1 MFNIRWFRG
10 DSGSSDE
17 IAEGVASDESP
28 LLRVDTVGDVVKLAL
43 GGVGPNLDGHDG
55 TFKDVPSEGV

>member
-10 DSGSSDE
+10 GSGSSDE

-43 GGVGPNLDGHDG
+43 GGGGPNLDGPGG